1 EALFIMFHLFWLL
14 WLSTVCAADFYTAGV
29 AEFRPAIMGGSSE
42 QLLADNL
49 AGYLE
54 LIASASGMADILVFP
69 EATLNSVLQ
78 LTAVPEPTER
88 SLCAK
93 QPGDDEYI
101 APFLRRLACAAQE
114 ANLYLMIN
122 VKERAA
128 EVGEPSSRGYLMY
141 NTNVVFDRHGAVVS
155 RYRKWNLYLEPSLNR
170 TKVPHLA
177 TFSTDFGVTF
187 GHFVCFDMLFYKPSQ
202 ELVEQLGIRHVIVT
216 KMFNSEL
223 PFLTASQFQ
232 QGWAWA
238 NRVNLLAAG
247 ASLPLAGISGS
258 GIYAARQGA
267 LVRLMVTDQADGER
281 KLLLATV
288 PKNPDVEEQE
298 EQYRETEQYPE
309 KEQSPKKASPMVLKL
324 LQQPELQKFTTWEL
338 PMVAGSSVEK
348 RLCQADLC
356 CDFEVHWTLVGS
368 PPGAAPA
375 SPTYRLGVWVG
386 ERRYEEEQYS
396 TIRLCGLFA
405 CGNSSVES
413 CGLVR
418 DSDDDHVEFQ
428 HLSIR
433 GEFLHKPRRLIMP
446 STVTRGHLY
455 ALQPSQFSWSLEE
468 SVNATQIAMELRQA
482 HRQLLTF
489 AIYGNYFDEH
499 AKGGGGEI
507 VDAPKSHYLML
518 LMAMITMM
526 HLIRE

>member
-1 EALFIMFHLFWLL
+1 LVIMFRLFFWLL
-14 WLSTVCAADFYTAGV
+14 WLSSACASDFYTAGV
-29 AEFRPAIMGGSSE
+29 AEFRPAVMGGSSE

-54 LIASASGMADILVFP
+54 LIASASGKADILVFP

-78 LTAVPEPTER
+78 LTAVPESTEQ
-88 SLCAK
+88 SLCEE

-101 APFLRRLACAAQE
+101 APFLRHLACAARE
-114 ANLYLMIN
+114 AHLYLVIN

-128 EVGEPSSRGYLMY
+128 EEGEPSSRGYLVY
-141 NTNVVFDRHGAVVS
+141 NTNVVFDRRGAVVS
-155 RYRKWNLYLEPSLNR
+155 RYRKWNLYLEPATNR
-170 TKVPHLA
+170 TELPHLA
-177 TFSTDFGVTF
+177 TFGTDFGVTF
-187 GHFVCFDMLFYKPSQ
+187 GHFVCFDMLFYAPAQ
-202 ELVEQLGIRHVIVT
+202 ELVEKLGIRHVIVT

-247 ASLPLAGISGS
+247 ASLPLAGMSGS

-267 LVRLMVTDQADGER
+267 LARRMVTDQTEGDR
-281 KLLLATV
+281 KLLLASV
-288 PKNPDVEEQE
+288 PINPDEEKDNEESLQE
-298 EQYRETEQYPE
+298 EQSPE
-309 KEQSPKKASPMVLKL
+309 KASPMVLKL
-324 LQQPELQKFTTWEL
+324 LQQPDLQKFTTWEL
-338 PMVAGSSVEK
+338 PMVTGSSVAK

-356 CDFEVHWTLVGS
+356 CEFEARWTLVGS
-368 PPGAAPA
+368 RPGPVPGPA
-375 SPTYRLGVWVG
+375 SPAYRLGVWVG

-413 CGLVR
+413 CGLAG
-418 DSDDDHVEFQ
+418 DSDDDDDHVHVEFTQ
-428 HLSIR
+428 LSIR
-433 GEFLHKPRRLIMP
+433 GEFVHKPRRLIMP
-446 STVTRGHLY
+446 STVTRGQLY
-455 ALQPSQFSWSLEE
+455 ALQPSEFSWSLEE
-468 SVNATQIAMELRQA
+468 SLNTTQVGMELRQA

-489 AIYGNYFDEH
+489 AIYGNYFDER
-499 AKGGGGEI
+499 ASGGGAGGT
-507 VDAPKSHYLML
+507 AHYLLLL
-518 LMAMITMM
+518 LMGIITMM

>member
-1 EALFIMFHLFWLL
+1 LAIMLRLFWLL
-14 WLSTVCAADFYTAGV
+14 WLSTACAADFYTAGV
-29 AEFRPAIMGGSSE
+29 AEFRPAVMGGSSE

-54 LIASASGMADILVFP
+54 LIASASGMADIIVFP

-78 LTAVPEPTER
+78 LTAVPESTEH
-88 SLCAK
+88 SLCEK
-93 QPGDDEYI
+93 QPGEDEYI
-101 APFLRRLACAAQE
+101 APFLRRLACAARE
-114 ANLYLMIN
+114 ANLYLVVN

-128 EVGEPSSRGYLMY
+128 EVGEPSGRGYLMY
-141 NTNVVFDRHGAVVS
+141 NTNVVFDRSGAVVS

-170 TKVPHLA
+170 TEKPQLA
-177 TFSTDFGVTF
+177 TFRTDFGVTF
-187 GHFVCFDMLFYKPSQ
+187 GHFVCFDMLFYKPAQ

-267 LVRLMVTDQADGER
+267 LARLMVTDQAEGER
-281 KLLLATV
+281 KLLLASV
-288 PKNPDVEEQE
+288 PKNPDVEELE
-298 EQYRETEQYPE
+298 DSCSE
-309 KEQSPKKASPMVLKL
+309 KGEPPKVEQSLEKASPLVLKL
-324 LQQPELQKFTTWEL
+324 LQQPELRKFNTWEL
-338 PMVAGSSVEK
+338 PMVAGSSVAK

-356 CDFEVHWTLVGS
+356 CEFEAHWTLVGS
-368 PPGAAPA
+368 PSGPAP
-375 SPTYRLGVWVG
+375 PTYRLGVWVG

-413 CGLVR
+413 CGLVG
-418 DSDDDHVEFQ
+418 DSDEWAGDHVEFM

-433 GEFLHKPRRLIMP
+433 GEFVHKPRCLIMP
-446 STVTRGHLY
+446 STVTRGQLY
-455 ALQPSQFSWSLEE
+455 ALQPSQFSWSQEE
-468 SVNATQIAMELRQA
+468 SVNATQIGMELEQA

-499 AKGGGGEI
+499 ASGGGEGTGG
-507 VDAPKSHYLML
+507 APKSHYLML
-518 LMAMITMM
+518 LMAMVTMM